1 LASPELG
8 GAIDA
13 MRAIKH
19 ELDPFGIM
27 NPGKIFAAAAA
38 PGRG

>member
-27 NPGKIFAAAAA
+27 NPGKIFAAVAA